1 MTKKLTIA
9 IAGTRGIPNKYG
21 GFEQC
26 AQYLS
31 TALAARGYEVIVYNS
46 SEHSFKGNTYQGV
59 RVESV
64 WCPESKIGAAAHFIY
79 DWLCLRRS
87 VSQNHDF
94 VLNLGYQSSAPAIWF
109 FNGKGTKI
117 VTNMDGLEWTR
128 SKWGK
133 FTSYITRLSERV
145 AVKYSDGIISDN
157 VGIEDYF
164 NENYGK
170 ESDMIPYGAEVVDS
184 GKFQPYSFD
193 LKPFEFHL
201 IIARLEPE
209 NSIEVILD
217 GYVDSKSTLP
227 FIVVGSTNHKYARM
241 LIGRY
246 KDTPIQFVN
255 AIFDKSV
262 LDNLRKYALVYWH
275 GHTVGGTNPSLLE
288 AMAAS
293 AFIVSSDNKFNNS
306 VLKTNSIR
314 FTDKSSVSI
323 IVDDLDRHTSK
334 RDFFIIENMTEI
346 QSNYSWNKIANMYE
360 AVIIRY
366 CK

>member
-1 MTKKLTIA
+1 MTKKLSIA
-9 IAGTRGIPNKYG
+9 ITGTRGIPNQYG

-31 TALAARGYEVIVYNS
+31 TALATRGYEVIVYNS
-46 SEHSFKGNTYQGV
+46 SEHSFKGKTYQGV
-59 RVESV
+59 KIESV

-87 VSQNHDF
+87 VCQNHDI

-109 FNGKGTKI
+109 FSRKGPKI
-117 VTNMDGLEWTR
+117 ITNMDGLEWTR

-133 FTSYITRLSERV
+133 FTSYITRWSERV

-164 NENYGK
+164 LENFSK

-184 GKFQPYSFD
+184 DSFQSCSMN
-193 LKPFEFHL
+193 LKPFLFHL

-227 FIVVGSTNHKYARM
+227 FIVVGSTSHKYAKF
-241 LIGRY
+241 LIDRY
-246 KDTPIQFVN
+246 KNTPIQFVN
-255 AIFDKSV
+255 AIFDKLV

-293 AFIVSSDNKFNNS
+293 AFIASSDNKFNNS
-306 VLKTNSIR
+306 VLKANSVR
-314 FTDKSSVSI
+314 FIDKASVSM
-323 IVDDLDRHTSK
+323 IVNSLDKHTSK
-334 RDFFIIENMTEI
+334 RDLFISENLIEI
-346 QSNYSWNKIANMYE
+346 QSNYSWDKIVSMYE

>member
-1 MTKKLTIA
+1 MKKTLSIA
-9 IAGTRGIPNKYG
+9 IAGTRGIPNQYG

-26 AQYLS
+26 AQYLA
-31 TALAARGYEVIVYNS
+31 TALVTRGYEVIVYNS
-46 SEHSFKGNTYQGV
+46 SEHSFKENTYQGV
-59 RVESV
+59 KVESV

-87 VSQNHDF
+87 VRQNHDI

-109 FNGKGTKI
+109 FSRKGPKI
-117 VTNMDGLEWTR
+117 ITNMDGLEWTR

-133 FTSYITRLSERV
+133 FTSYITRWSERV
-145 AVKYSDGIISDN
+145 AVQYSDGIISDN

-164 NENYGK
+164 LEKYSK

-184 GKFQPYSFD
+184 ENFQSYSLD

-217 GYVDSKSTLP
+217 GYVDSKSNLP
-227 FIVVGSTNHKYARM
+227 FIVVGSTSHKYAKF
-241 LIGRY
+241 LINRY
-246 KDTPIQFVN
+246 KDTPIQFVEG
-255 AIFDKSV
+255 IYDKLV

-293 AFIVSSDNKFNNS
+293 AFIASSDNKFNNS
-306 VLKTNSIR
+306 VLKTNSLR
-314 FTDKSSVSI
+314 FIDSVSVSMI
-323 IVDDLDRHTSK
+323 IKSLDKHTSK
-334 RDFFIIENMTEI
+334 RDLFIGENLIEI
-346 QSNYSWNKIANMYE
+346 QSNYSWDKIVSMYE
-360 AVIIRY
+360 SLIIRY